1 MPEVQCALGQRHA
14 ERKGLH
20 RRGHPRHLREGQ
32 GAAAWVA
39 PVGSPTFLYII
50 KLVDPH
56 RDPHGKLAAKR
67 KSHPTGTQFSAGWRY
82 AFTGVFFYCLQQ
94 RKMQRFTRHRKLT
107 HTGADGGAD
116 QHPDTR
122 ENARKAAKQLGRKTA
137 LKDLFL
143 VSARP
148 CILKEN
154 VLM

>member
-67 KSHPTGTQFSAGWRY
+67 KSHPTGTQFYLGDSMLLPKYSLIAYSSAKHND
-82 AFTGVFFYCLQQ
+82 F
-94 RKMQRFTRHRKLT
+94 H
-107 HTGADGGAD
+107 
-116 QHPDTR
+116 
-122 ENARKAAKQLGRKTA
+122 AAE
-137 LKDLFL
+137 
-143 VSARP
+143 S
-148 CILKEN
+148 
-154 VLM
+154 